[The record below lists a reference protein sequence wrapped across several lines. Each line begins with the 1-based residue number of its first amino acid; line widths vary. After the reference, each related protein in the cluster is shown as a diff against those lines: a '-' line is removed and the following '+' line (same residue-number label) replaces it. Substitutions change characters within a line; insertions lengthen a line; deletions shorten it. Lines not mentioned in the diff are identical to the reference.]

1 MTKMHLDGYKLIS
14 NVRGMQISPVPVYF
28 EALGVWVVEMLDP
41 NF

>member
-14 NVRGMQISPVPVYF
+14 NVRGMQISPVPVYSD
-28 EALGVWVVEMLDP
+28 ALGVGVVQMLDP